1 MIELILFVDALEIP
15 AMIAVEISHPGRRS
29 PPHGVSLRN
38 LASDAK
44 FPRPPGVVAERLKAA
59 VC

>member
-1 MIELILFVDALEIP
+1 MIELIPFVDSLEIP
-15 AMIAVEISHPGRRS
+15 AVVAVEISQSEPRS
-29 PPHGVSLRN
+29 PRPGVSLRN
-38 LASDAK
+38 LVSDAK